1 MTTSQP
7 SHLDRRR
14 AESFGPVADAYD
26 RYRPPFPPEVI
37 ERLLPVPG
45 MTVLDVG
52 AGTGMVSA
60 PMAAAGANVLA
71 VEPDPLMAEKARA
84 KGIVVEEATFEEWDA
99 RGRTF
104 DLVVFARSFHWVD
117 PQVALARIPSL
128 LNPDGRL
135 ALLWNRA
142 AAVEPSEARIR
153 EIYREVCG
161 ADAVPTTREAS
172 RAEDRAHELLTSAGL
187 TPTIDRFAVET
198 HVSTEDYVNLA
209 FTYSRQL
216 TLDADTAARLRSRLT
231 EFLGPDGVRVRNST
245 VALVCRVPAA
255 A

>member
-45 MTVLDVG
+45 MSVLDVG

-60 PMAAAGANVLA
+60 PMAAAGASVLA

-104 DLVVFARSFHWVD
+104 DLVVFARSPTGSTHRSHS
-117 PQVALARIPSL
+117 PASL
-128 LNPDGRL
+128 RC
-135 ALLWNRA
+135 
-142 AAVEPSEARIR
+142 S
-153 EIYREVCG
+153 
-161 ADAVPTTREAS
+161 
-172 RAEDRAHELLTSAGL
+172 
-187 TPTIDRFAVET
+187 TPTAAWPCCGTARRPSSPQKHGSAR
-198 HVSTEDYVNLA
+198 STG
-209 FTYSRQL
+209 RC
-216 TLDADTAARLRSRLT
+216 AARTR
-231 EFLGPDGVRVRNST
+231 
-245 VALVCRVPAA
+245 CRPPGRHHAPRTA
-255 A
+255 RTNC